1 MVKKTSKDLPLL
13 ELTVRKYEKPY
24 NISNRELVKK
34 FCLGIG
40 LLQPGDSRDVIV
52 EILLVLLK
60 SKKERKELRI
70 EEVQGKVIELRKK
83 SNLPLVGVAQSNIR
97 RQIRR
102 LREVHIAEKIKNS
115 YRINEFD
122 NIKNIFNEKIREFVL
137 PPILAR
143 IEIYSEMLDK
153 I

>member
-1 MVKKTSKDLPLL
+1 
-13 ELTVRKYEKPY
+13 
-24 NISNRELVKK
+24 
-34 FCLGIG
+34 
-40 LLQPGDSRDVIV
+40 
-52 EILLVLLK
+52 
-60 SKKERKELRI
+60 
-70 EEVQGKVIELRKK
+70 
-83 SNLPLVGVAQSNIR
+83 VGVAQSNIR